1 MSWQAA
7 FLAQARSDDGVRRR
21 LAADANVAPC
31 HALHYLQMS
40 TEKLAKA
47 LSDTQGDGP
56 PPQSHAALVRF
67 LQRLKQDLNR
77 QRRLGYGRDTRSF
90 IRFIDS
96 LLPLARRIEQL
107 APAVAG
113 AGRPNAEY
121 PWLDAA
127 TNQVVTPADF
137 AFDGLAADDP
147 PLAKLDELLAAL
159 LRLDW

>member
-1 MSWQAA
+1 MSWKDA
-7 FLAQARSDDGVRRR
+7 FLAQARSDDAVRRL
-21 LAADANVAPC
+21 LAADPAVARC
-31 HALHYLQMS
+31 HVLHYLQMS

-47 LSDTQGDGP
+47 VDVMQSDR
-56 PPQSHAALVRF
+56 PPQATHSGLVRL
-67 LQRLKQDLNR
+67 LQQLKRARLQK
-77 QRRLGYGRDTRSF
+77 RLGYGRDTRSF
-90 IRFIDS
+90 RRLVDS

-113 AGRPNAEY
+113 ANQPNAEY

-127 TNQVVTPADF
+127 TGRVVAPADF
-137 AFDGLAADDP
+137 AFDGLAADEP